1 MSDGNTDPLPAH
13 TDSPDVTALCDAA
26 AAAWERAGPR
36 TGSCAFP
43 ATQAV
48 CLDTD
53 ELSPVGENGQWRA
66 CRLSLP
72 LKGGE
77 GCRRDRPWPNPP
89 GPSRARCPPSPS
101 GTGSPWSC
109 PRHRP
114 LRCYVGQVQ
123 AVDAQGIRL
132 TLIDWLVGMADDFD
146 VFVPWRHIESAFIAT
161 PEHYS
166 GGLRTSGRSMAGNHA
181 TDEDGSQR
189 RYPDD
194 LWDKM
199 NYEKRAGL
207 RVEGIKTP
215 FARARLAILYV
226 VGTPIDTSY
235 CRGKGRCL
243 EPSLRRTPGWR
254 NSPRPAAPISPRGL
268 PACAGSAQTPETV
281 PLSSVSVA
289 TSSNGR

>member
-1 MSDGNTDPLPAH
+1 MPKRP
-13 TDSPDVTALCDAA
+13 
-26 AAAWERAGPR
+26 
-36 TGSCAFP
+36 
-43 ATQAV
+43 
-48 CLDTD
+48 
-53 ELSPVGENGQWRA
+53 PVAQ
-66 CRLSLP
+66 
-72 LKGGE
+72 
-77 GCRRDRPWPNPP
+77 
-89 GPSRARCPPSPS
+89 PSRSQPRAVPTIAVGYWIAVVLP
-101 GTGSPWSC
+101 

-199 NYEKRAGL
+199 NYEKGGL
-207 RVEGIKTP
+207 G
-215 FARARLAILYV
+215 L
-226 VGTPIDTSY
+226 GS
-235 CRGKGRCL
+235 RG
-243 EPSLRRTPGWR
+243 
-254 NSPRPAAPISPRGL
+254 
-268 PACAGSAQTPETV
+268 
-281 PLSSVSVA
+281 
-289 TSSNGR
+289 